1 MVAFRLHR
9 LVRTAPSG
17 VLVQAAAL
25 IFLFALYQ
33 YAYHTYSAV
42 PGNNAKYPLGWW
54 GWMDQGLYLKSSTA
68 FAALDFRSA
77 SHFYPPLYPAIGA
90 FFLPFSRLHPFYLV
104 DLVLMAG
111 FFLLVFSLFQHRLG
125 ARIAVF
131 PVVAGMAL
139 YPVVGLQWVVPWTS
153 TLSAFLVVAAL
164 VLFDQFERMRSEP
177 GRIRSFLLNGFLF
190 GVVVGSQIPVRPA
203 DIATVAPVAI
213 LYAIMVFRMMVGGTA
228 DQRRRGAVAVVGGIA
243 GFSLPLAFFIGFNLA
258 STGTT
263 TGRYFGTVV
272 TDIGFDVTQVP
283 ERLFSLFVASQPY
296 FLEFNAD
303 WISVIPVFF
312 IAVVFAIVASLFSGP
327 ATLRVAGAMMAV
339 QLLIYASYRDSLPI
353 GMFRYY
359 NVHYYKWMFPVA
371 LGIAVF
377 HLKHFIQERRKGPL
391 AASVLVLVLI
401 SCVTVSRREAQ
412 VASLSSKDAA
422 ATVVFQDHQK
432 IQVID
437 LMGLSGRAGSNE
449 MTLATRVTID
459 GVRRK
464 PVSEYRVVA
473 NEKDVRLLLF
483 KPEAV
488 HSVTIHFSKY
498 VVVPESGWTARAALL
513 PFTFGLPLSQ
523 QTLDT
528 TPGS

>member
-1 MVAFRLHR
+1 MVGSRLYR
-9 LVRTAPSG
+9 FVRTEPPG
-17 VLVQAAAL
+17 VLVQAVAL

-33 YAYHTYSAV
+33 YVYLTYSAV
-42 PGNNAKYPLGWW
+42 PGNSAKYPLGWW
-54 GWMDQGLYLKSSTA
+54 GWTDQGLYLKSSNA

-111 FFLLVFSLFQHRLG
+111 FFLLVFRIFQHRLG
-125 ARIAVF
+125 ARIAAVS
-131 PVVAGMAL
+131 VVAGMAL
-139 YPVVGLQWVVPWTS
+139 YPVVGMQWVVPWTS
-153 TLSAFLVVAAL
+153 TLSAFLVAAAL
-164 VLFDQFERMRSEP
+164 ALFDQFERMRGEP
-177 GRIRSFLLNGFLF
+177 RRIRSFLLNGFLF

-213 LYAIMVFRMMVGGTA
+213 LYAIMVVGMMAGGTA
-228 DQRRRGAVAVVGGIA
+228 DQRRCGAIAVIGGIA
-243 GFSLPLAFFIGFNLA
+243 GFSLPVVFFVGFNLA
-258 STGTT
+258 STGTAA
-263 TGRYFGTVV
+263 GRYFGTVMGG
-272 TDIGFDVTQVP
+272 IGFDATQIP

-303 WISVIPVFF
+303 WISVIPVLF
-312 IAVVFAIVASLFSGP
+312 IAVVFAIVASLFPGP
-327 ATLRVAGAMMAV
+327 ATLRVAGVMMIV
-339 QLLIYASYRDSLPI
+339 QLLVYASYHDSLPT

-377 HLKHFIQERRKGPL
+377 HLKQLIQDQRKGPL
-391 AASVLVLVLI
+391 AATVLALVLI

-412 VASLSSKDAA
+412 LASFSSKGAA
-422 ATVVFQDHQK
+422 AAVVFQDNQK

-437 LMGLSGRAGSNE
+437 LMGLSGRGRDID
-449 MTLATRVTID
+449 MTSATVVTID

-464 PVSEYRVVA
+464 PVSEYCIVA

-483 KPEAV
+483 KPETV

-498 VVVPESGWTARAALL
+498 VVVPEGGWTAHAALL

>member
-1 MVAFRLHR
+1 MVAFRLRR

-17 VLVQAAAL
+17 VVVQVAAL

-33 YAYHTYSAV
+33 YTYHTYSAV
-42 PGNNAKYPLGWW
+42 PGNSAKYPLGWW
-54 GWMDQGLYLKSSTA
+54 GWTDQGLYLKSSNA

-111 FFLLVFSLFQHRLG
+111 FFLLVFSIFQHRLG
-125 ARIAVF
+125 ARLAVL
-131 PVVAGMAL
+131 PIVAGMAL
-139 YPVVGLQWVVPWTS
+139 YPVVGLQWVIPWTT
-153 TLSAFLVVAAL
+153 TLSAFLLAAAL
-164 VLFDQFERMRSEP
+164 VLFDQFERMRGEP
-177 GRIRSFLLNGFLF
+177 GRIRNFLLNGFLF
-190 GVVVGSQIPVRPA
+190 GAVVGSQIPVRPA

-213 LYAIMVFRMMVGGTA
+213 LYAIMVVRMMAGGTV
-228 DQRRRGAVAVVGGIA
+228 DQRRRGAMAVVGGIA
-243 GFSLPLAFFIGFNLA
+243 GFSLPLASFIGFNLV
-258 STGTT
+258 STGTAA
-263 TGRYFGTVV
+263 GRYFGTVV
-272 TDIGFDVTQVP
+272 GGIGFDVTQIP
-283 ERLFSLFVASQPY
+283 ERLFSLFIASQPY

-303 WISVIPVFF
+303 WLSVIPVFF
-312 IAVVFAIVASLFSGP
+312 IAVVFAIVASFFPGP
-327 ATLRVAGAMMAV
+327 ATLRVAGVMMAV
-339 QLLIYASYRDSLPI
+339 QLLVYASYRDSLPT

-371 LGIAVF
+371 LGIVAF
-377 HLKHFIQERRKGPL
+377 HLKRLVQERRKGPL

-401 SCVTVSRREAQ
+401 SCVTVSRKEAQ
-412 VASLSSKDAA
+412 VLDLSSKGAA
-422 ATVVFQDHQK
+422 VAVVFQDKQK

-437 LMGLSGRAGSNE
+437 LMELSGRGRDID
-449 MTLATRVTID
+449 MTRATVVTID

-464 PVSEYRVVA
+464 PVSEYCIVT

-483 KPEAV
+483 KPETV
-488 HSVTIHFSKY
+488 HSVTVHFSKY